1 MLAVILDIARAVRGK
16 ATVVRSKICVLH
28 VCYIQRVRVV
38 NSAAMEN
45 VLSIRSSLKKK
56 KTSDDLKYI
65 THVHLFNKYY
75 RTPS

>member
-16 ATVVRSKICVLH
+16 ATVVRSKIYVLH

-45 VLSIRSSLKKK
+45 VLSILSSFKK

-65 THVHLFNKYY
+65 THFHLFNKYY